1 MPFSA
6 TFIAP
11 PSLFPVIT
19 LFVNSASLT
28 PVKSNSAPAPTKIR
42 VLSLAVNLSA
52 TNVVTPSESM
62 FLYSSSWKSTG
73 TDCFTIFRVELVNKI
88 LSAEIFAP
96 STVKSALFAASAPAV
111 FVASRFAN
119 DHKPPANSWCSWL
132 LGFQPVLAKIVSMES
147 PHSIPN
153 FFAKSKSVIDVSPS
167 SNSVPT
173 QFEFSEP
180 PVVCQLHANF
190 SSLDNSRKVNSTGPT

>member
-1 MPFSA
+1 MVNTPVESFEPPTAPPDVAIFSSNTEFLISASPVFQIAPPNPPPSCESLFVNVAPSIFNAPFSA

-62 FLYSSSWKSTG
+62 FLYSSWKSTG

-119 DHKPPANSWCSWL
+119 DHKTPANSLCS
-132 LGFQPVLAKIVSMES
+132 
-147 PHSIPN
+147 
-153 FFAKSKSVIDVSPS
+153 
-167 SNSVPT
+167 
-173 QFEFSEP
+173 
-180 PVVCQLHANF
+180 
-190 SSLDNSRKVNSTGPT
+190 